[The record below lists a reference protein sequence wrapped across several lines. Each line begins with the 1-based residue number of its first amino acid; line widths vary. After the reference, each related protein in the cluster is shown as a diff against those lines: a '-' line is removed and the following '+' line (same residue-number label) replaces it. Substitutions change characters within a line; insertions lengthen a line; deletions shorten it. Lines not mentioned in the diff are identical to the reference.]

1 MPSSAIFLPP
11 MRLLGIETS
20 CDETSVAVI
29 DERGR
34 VLANLIASQIER
46 HRPFGGV
53 VPEIA
58 SREHLEHLMPL
69 IETSLAAAEID
80 RSGIDGIAVT
90 VGPGLIGALLVGV
103 AAAQGLA
110 WGLGVPMIP
119 VNHLEGHIVSP
130 WLRLEG
136 DALPFPDRF
145 LSLVVSGGHSS
156 IYEVLAGDPPRV
168 RMINRTRDDAA
179 GEVFDKVAKFV
190 GLPYPGG
197 PHVERVARGGDDRRF
212 PFPLAQ
218 FKDATLDF
226 SFSGLKANAIRVAR
240 HEGLTGA
247 GEEEGGANLADFCAS
262 FQRAICDQILDRM
275 ERLYQQLRAER
286 HVPAE
291 IGLAGGVAANGVL
304 RQRVADW
311 CEQRKITPRLPE
323 KRFCTD
329 NAAMIAFAGLHLR
342 GLVGAVDPRRQKAAS
357 RMAVGVV

>member
-1 MPSSAIFLPP
+1 

-69 IETSLAAAEID
+69 VEKALESAGMTRREID
-80 RSGIDGIAVT
+80 GVAVT

-103 AAAQGLA
+103 AAAQGLS
-110 WGLGVPMIP
+110 WGLGIPMIP

-130 WLRLEG
+130 WLQAGGEAR
-136 DALPFPDRF
+136 ALPPRF

-156 IYEVLAGDPPRV
+156 IYEVVGGDPPAV
-168 RMINRTRDDAA
+168 RMLNRTRDDAA

-197 PHVERVARGGDDRRF
+197 PHVERVARGGDEARF
-212 PFPLAQ
+212 PFPVAR
-218 FKDATLDF
+218 FKDDTLDF
-226 SFSGLKANAIRVAR
+226 SFSGLKASAIRLAR
-240 HEGLTGA
+240 QEGLAGR
-247 GEEEGGANLADFCAS
+247 GEEAGKALADFCAS
-262 FQRAICDQILDRM
+262 FQRAIGDQIMDRL
-275 ERLYQQLRAER
+275 ESLYLQLRVESR
-286 HVPAE
+286 VPGE
-291 IGLAGGVAANGVL
+291 LGLAGGVAANGVL
-304 RQRVADW
+304 RDRVAGW
-311 CEQRKITPRLPE
+311 CEERGITPRLPD

-329 NAAMIAFAGLHLR
+329 NAAMIAFAGLYLR
-342 GLVGAVDPRRQKAAS
+342 GNRGALDPRRQKAAS
-357 RMAVGVV
+357 RMAVGA

>member
-1 MPSSAIFLPP
+1 

-20 CDETSVAVI
+20 CDETSVAMI

-58 SREHLEHLMPL
+58 SREHLAHLMPL
-69 IETSLAAAEID
+69 IEEALAAAGLE
-80 RSGIDGIAVT
+80 RKGIDAIAVT

-110 WGLGVPMIP
+110 WGLDVPMIP

-130 WLRLEG
+130 WLQLEG
-136 DALPFPDRF
+136 DALPLPPRF

-156 IYEVLAGDPPRV
+156 IYEVLDGDPPEA

-197 PHVERVARGGDDRRF
+197 PNVERVARDGDDARF
-212 PFPLAQ
+212 PFQLAQ
-218 FKDATLDF
+218 FKDETLDF
-226 SFSGLKANAIRVAR
+226 SFSGLKASAIRLAR
-240 HEGLTGA
+240 QEKLA
-247 GEEEGGANLADFCAS
+247 GRGEEGGAALADFCAS
-262 FQRAICDQILDRM
+262 FQRAIGDQILDRL
-275 ERLYQQLRAER
+275 ERLYRQLRAESR
-286 HVPAE
+286 VPAE
-291 IGLAGGVAANGVL
+291 LGLAGGVAANGML
-304 RQRVADW
+304 RRRVSAW
-311 CEQRKITPRLPE
+311 CEERGITPRLPE

-329 NAAMIAFAGLHLR
+329 NAAMIAFAGLRLR
-342 GLVGAVDPRRQKAAS
+342 GGKSAADPRRQKAAS
-357 RMAVGVV
+357 RMAVGAV